1 MGLNGEKGEAMNE
14 DLYIEQTKELILSV
28 ASRCRKCNYC
38 YAVCPL
44 YQSTRGFQ
52 VQGPSGILQAMA
64 YAIKWELLSGEE
76 KDDLRTIVY
85 TCTTCNSCTL
95 KCKASCTGIPVLDA
109 IEKGRALLIEEMVGP
124 VPEQKTVLESLF
136 LKGNSYDMP
145 PQKRLDW
152 LREFQ
157 AGKDLR
163 VRLLPDGT
171 PVDILLFVGCTASYN
186 SDVQDIARAMVTILE
201 AAGLDYGILK
211 EEKCCGSPAR
221 RIGEEGLFEELS
233 DYMVEK
239 VTRIKPRRVV
249 TLSPHCYNTFVNEYP
264 DAVKGTLV
272 QHYTQFLAE
281 LMEKGRLKVGTEGN
295 ETVTYHDPC
304 YLSKQ
309 NDVVEE
315 PRRVLKGIVGE
326 GRFVEMVHHHA
337 DSLCCGGGGGRIFW
351 DPEEVN
357 KLSETRI
364 GEARD
369 AGAEVIVTACPWC
382 RIELEDAVKT
392 LDVEGQVAVKDM
404 AVMIAE
410 IIGEGRL

>member
-1 MGLNGEKGEAMNE
+1 
-14 DLYIEQTKELILSV
+14 
-28 ASRCRKCNYC
+28 
-38 YAVCPL
+38 
-44 YQSTRGFQ
+44 

-76 KDDLRTIVY
+76 KGDLRTILY

-109 IEKGRALLIEEMVGP
+109 IEKSRALLIEEMVGP
-124 VPEQKTVLESLF
+124 VTEQKTVLESLF

-152 LREFQ
+152 LRAFEEDK
-157 AGKDLR
+157 GLN
-163 VRLLPDGT
+163 VRLLPDGE
-171 PVDILLFVGCTASYN
+171 PVEVLFFVGCTASYN
-186 SDVQDIARAMVTILE
+186 SDVQDIARAMVAILE

-233 DYMVEK
+233 DYMIEK
-239 VTRIKPRRVV
+239 VVQVRPQRIV

-264 DAVKGTLV
+264 EAVRGILI

-281 LMEKGRLKVGTEGN
+281 LMEKGILEIRLDSAGR
-295 ETVTYHDPC
+295 VTYHDPC

-309 NDVVEE
+309 NHVIDE
-315 PRRVLKGIVGE
+315 PRQVLRKIAGE
-326 GRFVEMVHHHA
+326 DGFVEMVHHHA

-364 GEARD
+364 REARD
-369 AGAEVIVTACPWC
+369 AGAEVIVTSCPWC

-392 LDVEGQVAVKDM
+392 LDVEEEIAVKDM

-410 IIGEGRL
+410 RL

>member
-1 MGLNGEKGEAMNE
+1 MSE
-14 DLYIEQTKELILSV
+14 DLYIEQTKDLILSV

-64 YAIKWELLSGEE
+64 YAIKWELLTGDE
-76 KDDLRTIVY
+76 KDDLRNIVY

-109 IEKGRALLIEEMVGP
+109 IEKGRALLIEEMIGP
-124 VPEQKTVLESLF
+124 VPEQKVVLESLF

-152 LREFQ
+152 LKSFREER
-157 AGKDLR
+157 DLSI
-163 VRLLPDGT
+163 RLLPDGK
-171 PVDILLFVGCTASYN
+171 PVDVLLFVGCTASYN
-186 SDVQDIARAMVTILE
+186 SDVQDIARAMVAILE
-201 AAGLDYGILK
+201 AAGLDYGILR

-239 VTRIKPRRVV
+239 VMKVRPKRIV
-249 TLSPHCYNTFVNEYP
+249 TLSPHCYNTFINEYP
-264 DAVKGTLV
+264 DAVKGVLV

-281 LMEKGRLKVGTEGN
+281 LTEKGILNIGTNGVGKI
-295 ETVTYHDPC
+295 TYHDPC

-309 NDVVEE
+309 NQVFEE
-315 PRRVLKGIVGE
+315 PRRVMKAMAGE
-326 GRFVEMVHHHA
+326 DGFVEMAHHHA

-357 KLSETRI
+357 RLSETRVR
-364 GEARD
+364 EAQD

-392 LDVEGQVAVKDM
+392 LDVQGEVAVKDM

-410 IIGEGRL
+410 RL

>member
-1 MGLNGEKGEAMNE
+1 MSE
-14 DLYIEQTKELILSV
+14 DLYIEQTKDLILSV

-64 YAIKWELLSGEE
+64 YAIKWELLTGDE
-76 KDDLRTIVY
+76 KDDLRNIVY

-109 IEKGRALLIEEMVGP
+109 IEKGRALLIEEMIGP
-124 VPEQKTVLESLF
+124 VPEQKVVLESLF

-152 LREFQ
+152 LKSFREER
-157 AGKDLR
+157 DLSI
-163 VRLLPDGT
+163 RLLPDGK
-171 PVDILLFVGCTASYN
+171 PVDVLLFVGCTASYN
-186 SDVQDIARAMVTILE
+186 SDVQDIARAMVAILE
-201 AAGLDYGILK
+201 AAGLDYGILR

-239 VTRIKPRRVV
+239 VMKVRPKRIV
-249 TLSPHCYNTFVNEYP
+249 TLSPHCYNTFINEYP
-264 DAVKGTLV
+264 DAVKGVLV

-281 LMEKGRLKVGTEGN
+281 LTEKGILNIGTNGVGKI
-295 ETVTYHDPC
+295 TYHDPC

-309 NDVVEE
+309 NQVFEE
-315 PRRVLKGIVGE
+315 PRRVMKAMAGE
-326 GRFVEMVHHHA
+326 DGFVEMAHHHA

-357 KLSETRI
+357 RLSETRVR
-364 GEARD
+364 EAQD

-382 RIELEDAVKT
+382 RIEMEDAVKT
-392 LDVEGQVAVKDM
+392 LDVQGEVAVKDM

-410 IIGEGRL
+410 RL

>member
-1 MGLNGEKGEAMNE
+1 
-14 DLYIEQTKELILSV
+14 
-28 ASRCRKCNYC
+28 
-38 YAVCPL
+38 
-44 YQSTRGFQ
+44 
-52 VQGPSGILQAMA
+52 MA
-64 YAIKWELLSGEE
+64 YAIKWELLTGDE
-76 KDDLRTIVY
+76 KDDLRNIVY

-109 IEKGRALLIEEMVGP
+109 IEKGRALLIEEMIGP
-124 VPEQKTVLESLF
+124 VPEQKVVLESLF

-152 LREFQ
+152 LKSFREER
-157 AGKDLR
+157 DLSI
-163 VRLLPDGT
+163 RLLPDGK
-171 PVDILLFVGCTASYN
+171 PVDVLLFVGCTASYN
-186 SDVQDIARAMVTILE
+186 SDVQDIARAMVAILE
-201 AAGLDYGILK
+201 AAGLDYGILR

-239 VTRIKPRRVV
+239 VMKVRPKRIV
-249 TLSPHCYNTFVNEYP
+249 TLSPHCYNTFINEYP
-264 DAVKGTLV
+264 DAVKGVLV

-281 LMEKGRLKVGTEGN
+281 LTEKGILNIGTNGVGKI
-295 ETVTYHDPC
+295 TYHDPC

-309 NDVVEE
+309 NQVFEE
-315 PRRVLKGIVGE
+315 PRRVMKAMAGE
-326 GRFVEMVHHHA
+326 DGFVEMAHHHA

-357 KLSETRI
+357 RLSETRI
-364 GEARD
+364 QEAQNV
-369 AGAEVIVTACPWC
+369 GAEVIVTACPWC

-392 LDVEGQVAVKDM
+392 LDVQGEVAVKDM

-410 IIGEGRL
+410 RL

>member
-1 MGLNGEKGEAMNE
+1 MSE
-14 DLYIEQTKELILSV
+14 DLYIEQTKDLILSV

-64 YAIKWELLSGEE
+64 YAIKWELLTGDE
-76 KDDLRTIVY
+76 KDDLRNIVY

-109 IEKGRALLIEEMVGP
+109 IEKGRALLIEEMIGP
-124 VPEQKTVLESLF
+124 VPEQKVVLESLF

-152 LREFQ
+152 LKSFREER
-157 AGKDLR
+157 DLSI
-163 VRLLPDGT
+163 RLLPDGK
-171 PVDILLFVGCTASYN
+171 PVDVLLFVGCTASYN
-186 SDVQDIARAMVTILE
+186 SDVQDIARAMVAILE
-201 AAGLDYGILK
+201 AAGLDYGILR

-239 VTRIKPRRVV
+239 VMKVRPKRIV
-249 TLSPHCYNTFVNEYP
+249 TLSPHCYNTFINEYP
-264 DAVKGTLV
+264 DAVKGVLV

-281 LMEKGRLKVGTEGN
+281 LTEKGILNIGTNGVGKI
-295 ETVTYHDPC
+295 TYHDPC

-309 NDVVEE
+309 NQVFEE
-315 PRRVLKGIVGE
+315 PRRVMKAMAGE
-326 GRFVEMVHHHA
+326 DGFVEMAHHHA

-357 KLSETRI
+357 RLSETRI
-364 GEARD
+364 QEAQNV
-369 AGAEVIVTACPWC
+369 GAEVIVTACPWC

-392 LDVEGQVAVKDM
+392 LDVQGEVAVKDM

-410 IIGEGRL
+410 RL